1 MRDCVDFSKSF
12 GFEGAREAGRVPV
25 PATGRRR
32 NMVEDS
38 KNGSIPFFVIL
49 GLVTILFLYLLQPF
63 FFPIFWAAVI
73 AGVFGPLYRRIDG
86 KLNSPNVSTAILFL
100 IIALII
106 LLPAGVVGT
115 LVFNESVQIYET
127 LSPDTKNMDRSIQR
141 LINTIA
147 DNSIARLFH
156 INKAMLIAKT
166 TEVAQGITNYIFVN
180 LTQLTQNT
188 LGLLVKFA
196 IMLYTLFFFVRDG
209 ERFLRM
215 AMKVIPLGMGREKF
229 LIDRFIVTAR
239 STLKVTLIIGGIQG
253 ALGGIVFFITGLE
266 GALIWGLLMILM
278 AIVPVVGC
286 SIIWAPAGILML
298 LTGHLWEGVL
308 ILAVGTFVIS
318 TVDNFLRPILIG
330 QDVEMHPL
338 LIFLSTLGGIIL
350 FGMSGFVIGPVI
362 TSLLIAL
369 WEMYEEF
376 YRKEKAVD

>member
-1 MRDCVDFSKSF
+1 MGNSRDS
-12 GFEGAREAGRVPV
+12 
-25 PATGRRR
+25 
-32 NMVEDS
+32 N
-38 KNGSIPFFVIL
+38 IPFFAIL

-73 AGVFGPLYRRIDG
+73 AGIFGPLYGRING
-86 KLNSPNVSTAILFL
+86 KLNRPNLSTAILFL
-100 IIALII
+100 LIALII
-106 LLPAGVVGT
+106 LLPAGIVGT
-115 LVFNESVQIYET
+115 LVFNESVQIYGT
-127 LSPDTKNMDRSIQR
+127 LTPDAKYMDRNFQH
-141 LINTIA
+141 LINTVTN
-147 DNSIARLFH
+147 NSIAHLFH

-166 TEVAQGITNYIFVN
+166 TEVAQGITNYIFVH

-209 ERFLRM
+209 DRFLRM

-229 LIDRFIVTAR
+229 LYERFIVTAR

-253 ALGGIVFFITGLE
+253 ALGGIVFFVTDVE

-286 SIIWAPAGILML
+286 SIIWGPAGILML
-298 LTGHLWEGVL
+298 LTGHIWEGVL

-318 TVDNFLRPILIG
+318 TVDNLLRPILIG
-330 QDVEMHPL
+330 KDVEMHPL

-350 FGMSGFVIGPVI
+350 FGFSGFVIGPVV

-376 YRKEKAVD
+376 YRKEKV

>member
-1 MRDCVDFSKSF
+1 M
-12 GFEGAREAGRVPV
+12 G
-25 PATGRRR
+25 
-32 NMVEDS
+32 NMKDS
-38 KNGSIPFFVIL
+38 NIPFFVIL
-49 GLVTILFLYLLQPF
+49 GLVTILFLYLLKPF

-73 AGVFGPLYRRIDG
+73 AGVFGPLYGRINR
-86 KLNSPNVSTAILFL
+86 KLNRPNLSAAILFL
-100 IIALII
+100 IIALIL

-115 LVFNESVQIYET
+115 LVFNESVQIYKN
-127 LSPDTKNMDRSIQR
+127 LSPDAKHMGSSIQR

-147 DNSIARLFH
+147 DNSIIHLLH

-166 TEVAQGITNYIFVN
+166 TEVAQGITNYIFVH

-196 IMLYTLFFFVRDG
+196 IMLYTLFYFVRDG
-209 ERFLRM
+209 DRFLRM

-229 LIDRFIVTAR
+229 LFERFIVTAR

-253 ALGGIVFFITGLE
+253 ALGGIVFFVTDVE
-266 GALIWGLLMILM
+266 GAVIWGLLMILM

-286 SIIWAPAGILML
+286 TIIWAPAGILML
-298 LTGHLWEGVL
+298 LTGHIWEGIL

-318 TVDNFLRPILIG
+318 TVDNLLRPILIG

-350 FGMSGFVIGPVI
+350 FGFSGFVIGPVI

-376 YRKEKAVD
+376 YRKEKA